1 MSSSLRNAMR
11 EFLDGWQADMPQ
23 AWQVLCATAAPDF
36 EAIGDDL
43 ELEIWEPIFPVRRSR
58 HFPGMPKGAHLFRAY
73 DDIAPEQVSC
83 IILGQDPYPEPGFAT
98 GRAFEAGNVAEWR
111 ELDKMFSRSIRAFTQ
126 LIVAARTG
134 DTSYTCGFSE
144 WPRTLRDIEQGAI
157 EMEAPSAV
165 ADRWVRQ
172 GVLLLNA
179 SLTLTRFQVD
189 IDPHQSR
196 GHVPLWQPIVQ
207 KTLAML
213 AGSGKPMVFIAF
225 GDVAAEAFAAAGIFE
240 GRNSNITAIL
250 RDHPARAD
258 AVLGRPNPF
267 ILCNDFLEEMG
278 SNPIAW

>member
-23 AWQVLCATAAPDF
+23 AWREHCASAAPDF

-83 IILGQDPYPEPGFAT
+83 VILGQDPYPEPGFAT

-134 DTSYTCGFSE
+134 DTSYTCGFFE

-179 SLTLTRFQVD
+179 SFTLTRFQVG

-196 GHVPLWQPIVQ
+196 GHVPLWRPIVQ

-213 AGSGKPMVFIAF
+213 AGSGRPIVFIAF
-225 GDVAAEAFAAAGIFE
+225 GDVAAEAFAAAGIRE
-240 GRNSNITAIL
+240 GRNGNITAIL

-258 AVLGRPNPF
+258 AVLERPNPF

>member
-11 EFLDGWQADMPQ
+11 EFLDGWQADMPP
-23 AWQVLCATAAPDF
+23 AWRDLCTGAAPDL
-36 EAIGDDL
+36 EAIGGDL

-73 DDIAPEQVSC
+73 DGIAPEQVSC
-83 IILGQDPYPEPGFAT
+83 VILGQDPYPEPGFAT
-98 GRAFEAGNVAEWR
+98 GRAFEAGNVDEWR

-134 DTSYTCGFSE
+134 DASYASGFSE
-144 WPRTLRDIEQGAI
+144 WPRTLRDIEQGSV

-165 ADRWVRQ
+165 ADRWVGE

-179 SLTLTRFQVD
+179 SLTLTRFQVG

-196 GHVPLWQPIVQ
+196 GHVPLWRPLIQ

-213 AGSGKPMVFIAF
+213 AGSGRPIVFIAF
-225 GDVAAEAFAAAGIFE
+225 GDVAAEAFAAAGIRE
-240 GRNSNITAIL
+240 GRNGSVAAIL

-258 AVLGRPNPF
+258 AVLERPNPF
-267 ILCNDFLEEMG
+267 ILCNDFLEDMG